1 MSVLNYTCTKR
12 FLFQGMLLIHM
23 SQSKSSTMHVVFRVT
38 ACKVYIYPY
47 HAGRNG
53 EESIPMLMMNHTDK
67 DEPPGPP
74 GPGGL
79 PPRNRP
85 TPIDGKNS
93 PRLVEITSNPGTP
106 LKVTEIPGQYSCL
119 EPITLTFNALSISYV
134 SIDVL
139 EMVLLSHPFRKQ
151 INYQIKQMNVCLDI
165 CSHVAPV
172 QHNIC
177 INCTLSKLL
186 FRGLLARPFVSSFEN
201 KSLSSAQPLML
212 G

>member
-119 EPITLTFNALSISYV
+119 EPVT
-134 SIDVL
+134 
-139 EMVLLSHPFRKQ
+139 LLSR
-151 INYQIKQMNVCLDI
+151 L
-165 CSHVAPV
+165 
-172 QHNIC
+172 
-177 INCTLSKLL
+177 TLCPSAMLALTCQKWYCYHILL
-186 FRGLLARPFVSSFEN
+186 EN
-201 KSLSSAQPLML
+201 KLIIRLNK
-212 G
+212 